1 MNQTP
6 CLLSLATA
14 LPEHRLPQGD
24 MRAFA
29 ERLFPRRPRAK
40 LEPLLP
46 AFDSAGVETRWIAV
60 PMAWLAEPH
69 GWPERTRLYRRH
81 AVALLKEAAGKALA
95 GAGLEAGDIDA
106 LVVASTTGIAVPSLD
121 ALLME
126 EMPFRRDVI
135 RLPLFGFGCA
145 GGVLGLSR
153 AADIARARPGSRILF
168 LAVELCSL
176 TYRVQDPTKAN
187 VIAAALFGDGAAG
200 LVLGPHPGGD
210 EGGREG
216 TSPPRLGA
224 SAERT
229 WEGSLAVMGWRVEHD
244 GLGVLFS
251 RHIPRFVE
259 TELAPALE
267 AFLAERGLR
276 LEEID
281 AFALHPGGA
290 KVLAAYES
298 ALGLPGKV
306 LAPARAVLRDY
317 GNMSSATVLF
327 VLERLLREPFRRCLM
342 LAPGPGFT
350 LGFQL
355 LER

>member
-1 MNQTP
+1 MP
-6 CLLSLATA
+6 PDPALLAVATA
-14 LPEHRLPQGD
+14 VPAHRLPQGE

-29 ERLFPRRPRAK
+29 DRLFPRRPREK

-46 AFDSAGVETRWIAV
+46 AFEAAGVETRWIAV
-60 PMAWLAEPH
+60 PMEWLAEPH

-95 GAGLEAGDIDA
+95 GAGLAPQEIDA
-106 LVVASTTGIAVPSLD
+106 LAVVSTTGIAVPSLD

-126 EMPFRRDVI
+126 ELPFRRDVV
-135 RLPLFGFGCA
+135 RLPLFGYGCA
-145 GGVLGLSR
+145 GGVLGLAR
-153 AADIARARPGSRILF
+153 AADLARALPGRRVLF

-176 TYRVQDPTKAN
+176 TYRVQDPTKSN
-187 VIAAALFGDGAAG
+187 VSAAALFGDGAAG
-200 LVLGPHPGGD
+200 AVLGPGEGSLPRIAAGG
-210 EGGREG
+210 
-216 TSPPRLGA
+216 
-224 SAERT
+224 ERT
-229 WEGSLAVMGWRVEHD
+229 WEGSLAIMGWRVERD

-259 TELAPALE
+259 RELAPALR
-267 AFLAERGLR
+267 AFLAERGLAVAD
-276 LEEID
+276 ID

-290 KVLAAYES
+290 KVLAAYQE
-298 ALGLPGKV
+298 ALGLEAEA

-317 GNMSSATVLF
+317 GNMSSVTVLF
-327 VLERLLREPFRRCLM
+327 VLERLWRRPFRRCLM

-350 LGFQL
+350 VGFQL